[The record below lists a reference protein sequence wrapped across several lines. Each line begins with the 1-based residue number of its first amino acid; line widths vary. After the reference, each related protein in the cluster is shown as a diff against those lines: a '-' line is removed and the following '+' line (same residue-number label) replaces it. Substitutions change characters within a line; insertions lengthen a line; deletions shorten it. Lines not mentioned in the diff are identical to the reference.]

1 MPSNLTCN
9 GCKRTF
15 IYPAKETKT
24 LPMVKITYP
33 FGCSTDEKTETHEPI
48 IIEKSVCPFCYEPDI
63 AVQEEPLQQEKI
75 GNVYVY
81 ELTTGPQ
88 TELDKLLADG
98 YVPMNRTSKQY
109 VLEKPAAKTGLE
121 KLGDAEQ

>member
-1 MPSNLTCN
+1 MPSNLVCN
-9 GCKRTF
+9 ICKRTF
-15 IYPAKETKT
+15 IYPEKQ
-24 LPMVKITYP
+24 ITYQFNGIDDP
-33 FGCSTDEKTETHEPI
+33 KNAKFIHPGDSVPI
-48 IIEKSVCPFCYEPDI
+48 SQIEKQVCPFCYEPDI

-121 KLGDAEQ
+121 KLEEAEK